1 MNNLCSKDS
10 LPQHG
15 DKESGGGD
23 TDTPKGFIQSHQ
35 TFINI
40 VSGEVGRHVP
50 ALLFIPFIFL
60 TLFAFWPRVDIITP
74 SLLYKGIQ
82 HFSNLNGQWRAGEGV
97 PALRGGVGG
106 RKPDFQHLPGPR
118 V

>member
-15 DKESGGGD
+15 DKESGAGGGGD

-60 TLFAFWPRVDIITP
+60 TIRILAKSRHHYTISIVQRHSAFFKFKWTV
-74 SLLYKGIQ
+74 
-82 HFSNLNGQWRAGEGV
+82 EGW
-97 PALRGGVGG
+97 
-106 RKPDFQHLPGPR
+106 
-118 V
+118 